1 MIPWCVCLVQHPGM
15 SCIFIVEKLVNFN
28 VFSGKSLEHPRTPV
42 PSQDG
47 LFATLRLHELEAL
60 TWSQLTYLWRHR
72 RFCSAVP
79 IRIMSPGRKLQIL
92 SSSLLMS
99 WFSCLWRRIILVDL
113 SLSYIVML
121 IARCHFFGCDIWA
134 NFQHLFNQKTFRMYL
149 HGHSWR
155 LTGKCWL
162 HPGQVYST
170 LRFLDTI
177 WYMPVFL
184 KILYEEND
192 TFSYSLMNGGR

>member
-15 SCIFIVEKLVNFN
+15 SCIFIVEKLGNFN
-28 VFSGKSLEHPRTPV
+28 VFSGKSL
-42 PSQDG
+42 SQDG

-79 IRIMSPGRKLQIL
+79 IRIMSLGRKLQIW

-99 WFSCLWRRIILVDL
+99 WFFCLWRRIILVDL

-121 IARCHFFGCDIWA
+121 IARCHFFECDIWA
-134 NFQHLFNQKTFRMYL
+134 SFQHLFNPKFLRMYL
-149 HGHSWR
+149 HGLSWDDWCVNI
-155 LTGKCWL
+155 GCIWL
-162 HPGQVYST
+162 SHQQSNDIQGQVKTAT
-170 LRFLDTI
+170 LGF
-177 WYMPVFL
+177 F
-184 KILYEEND
+184 
-192 TFSYSLMNGGR
+192 

>member
-42 PSQDG
+42 PSKDG
-47 LFATLRLHELEAL
+47 LFATLRLHALEAL
-60 TWSQLTYLWRHR
+60 TWSQLTYLWRHW

-79 IRIMSPGRKLQIL
+79 IRIMLLGRKLQTL
-92 SSSLLMS
+92 SSSLLMY
-99 WFSCLWRRIILVDL
+99 LWRRIILVDL

-170 LRFLDTI
+170 LRFFRHYMIYACFFKDTLWGKRYLLFQLDERRA
-177 WYMPVFL
+177 L
-184 KILYEEND
+184 R
-192 TFSYSLMNGGR
+192 S